1 MQGVGSTSSSTTA
14 LVPMFTQPGSST
26 SFYDLVREKKV
37 CLENAFMEDPTT
49 IRGVVRVLNISFHKA
64 VGVRW
69 TRNDWSTQN
78 DIQATYIDGSSD
90 GVTDKFSFRLRLGFL
105 PVGSRVQF
113 CLRFDSSGSEYWD
126 NNGGANYVFQVN
138 WISTDLRPK
147 LLNFESVK
155 KTQQQSFISYR
166 RTQLILSN
174 YFLICSGRIFSF
186 LLNSRSFI

>member
-138 WISTDLRPK
+138 WILTDLRPK

>member
-49 IRGVVRVLNISFHKA
+49 ICGVVRVLNISFHKS

-138 WISTDLRPK
+138 
-147 LLNFESVK
+147 LNFNRLETKTFEFWICK
-155 KTQQQSFISYR
+155 KTQQQSFISDR
-166 RTQLILSN
+166 GTQLILSN
-174 YFLICSGRIFSF
+174 YFLICSGRFFSF